1 MSEYYKAELVFY
13 KYFKVES
20 EKFIEVGHVILL
32 YFELLLVKKFLKL
45 GQKSSKNEDFMR
57 LAL

>member
-1 MSEYYKAELVFY
+1 MSEYYKAGMLFY
-13 KYFKVES
+13 EYFKVKS
-20 EKFIEVGHVILL
+20 EKFIEVVHVILL

-45 GQKSSKNEDFMR
+45 GQKGSKNEDFMR

>member
-1 MSEYYKAELVFY
+1 MSEYYKAELLFY
-13 KYFKVES
+13 EYFKVES
-20 EKFIEVGHVILL
+20 EKFIEVVHVILL

-45 GQKSSKNEDFMR
+45 GQKGSKNEDFMR